1 MVKTH
6 PDSRFALYD
15 LDRIR
20 DSSAVVLQI
29 EKTDSTFTDSKKSV
43 YLCEIVPPACYNRNS
58 TAERLT
64 DEICK
69 VNTENRRL
77 RGKIDRLEKIIS
89 QNVR

>member
-6 PDSRFALYD
+6 PDSRFALYS
-15 LDRIR
+15 LDQIR
-20 DSSAVVLQI
+20 DSTAVILQI
-29 EKTDSTFTDSKKSV
+29 EQTDSTFDNSKKSV
-43 YLCEIVPPACYNRNS
+43 YLCEIVPAACYNRNS

-64 DEICK
+64 DEIIK
-69 VNTENRRL
+69 ANTENRRL